1 VGVAAVLLAALPRV
15 IGAARLRAVI
25 RQGQRATA
33 QTTLRWSIVLL
44 LVLLVAAERFG
55 LDVVLGAVL
64 AGMVLRA
71 LQGRPA
77 R

>member
-1 VGVAAVLLAALPRV
+1 
-15 IGAARLRAVI
+15 
-25 RQGQRATA
+25 
-33 QTTLRWSIVLL
+33 LRWSIVLL